1 MKDLLKIYRRYIFTA
16 VSICTLV
23 LIFNLLLLF
32 CFLLNQFG
40 YKTAENYA
48 STRTSIL
55 SAQLTLDHGQYIL
68 SEDAQKLI
76 DEQLAFAML
85 IDQEGNVIWSYHL
98 PDDLPRTY
106 SLTQVASFS
115 RWYLEGYPVKIHIR
129 PDGL

>member
-55 SAQLTLDHGQYIL
+55 SAQLTLDHGQ
-68 SEDAQKLI
+68 
-76 DEQLAFAML
+76 
-85 IDQEGNVIWSYHL
+85 
-98 PDDLPRTY
+98 
-106 SLTQVASFS
+106 
-115 RWYLEGYPVKIHIR
+115 
-129 PDGL
+129 